1 MSAFS
6 IYVHFPFCKGRC
18 PYCDFVSMDVDV
30 IPTQRYLGAL
40 LEEWSGRKITGVERE
55 PLSVYLGGGTPSLW
69 PAADLER
76 LIAALAGGAKVS
88 EVTVELNPGDADEEW
103 FRQLVDAGVS
113 RFSVGVQAMDDDR
126 LRWLGRRHDVE
137 AAARVVTMA
146 RSSGARSV
154 SVDIIYG
161 TPGQTCDGLTR
172 EIRKVCELGPDH
184 VSAYELTVA
193 SDTPLGRRAAGLD
206 PPLPD
211 QDAMADLW
219 LAVGSELATAGLER
233 YEVSSYARPGHTSV
247 HNRHYWSGGSYVG
260 LGAGAHGF
268 EKDGDLMIRMV
279 NSSDVE
285 KYMNGEPA
293 QREVIRPLDHAREL
307 VMLGLRTAE
316 GVSIERVSRDLAP
329 DLVKQWRRIA
339 EDIVNQGH
347 ARFEGKRIVPTSN
360 GMLLAD
366 TLAGRFF

>member
-30 IPTQRYLGAL
+30 IPRERYLGAL
-40 LEEWSGRKITGVERE
+40 LEEWSGCGTAAKERE

-76 LIAALAGGAKVS
+76 LIRALEGGAKVS
-88 EVTVELNPGDADEEW
+88 EVTVELNPGDADDEW
-103 FRQLVDAGVS
+103 FRHLVDAGVS

-137 AAARVVTMA
+137 EAARAVTIA
-146 RSSGARSV
+146 RGSGARSV
-154 SVDIIYG
+154 SVDLIYG
-161 TPGQTCDGLTR
+161 TPGQTPDGLTR
-172 EIRKVCELGPDH
+172 EIRMVCELGPDH
-184 VSAYELTVA
+184 VSAYELTIA
-193 SDTPLGRRAAGLD
+193 PDTPLGSRAAGLD
-206 PPLPD
+206 PALPD
-211 QDAMADLW
+211 HDAMADLW
-219 LAVGSELATAGLER
+219 LAAGSALAKAGMER
-233 YEVSSYARPGHTSV
+233 YEVSSYARPGHESV

-268 EKDGDLMIRMV
+268 EKDGDLMIRLV
-279 NSSDVE
+279 NSDDVE
-285 KYMNGEPA
+285 KYMSGEPA

-307 VMLGLRTAE
+307 VMLGLRTVE
-316 GVSIERVSRDLAP
+316 GVDIERVSRDLGP

-339 EDIVNQGH
+339 GDIVNQGH
-347 ARFEGKRIVPTSN
+347 ARFVGERIVPTSS
-360 GMLLAD
+360 GMILAD
-366 TLAGRFF
+366 ELAGRFF